1 MSWFGGYVL
10 ESSNKVPGN
19 HEILTVTD
27 AIAYFSRSKIKPT
40 WGTFMDMYAQAVL
53 VSNEGGDIRFRIDNI
68 GPPTLTHGHI
78 LSNGDSLVL
87 IGTQA
92 INQFRAIKLGET
104 NGTLQVTYF
113 Y

>member
-1 MSWFGGYVL
+1 
-10 ESSNKVPGN
+10 
-19 HEILTVTD
+19 
-27 AIAYFSRSKIKPT
+27 
-40 WGTFMDMYAQAVL
+40 VL
-53 VSNEGGDIRFRIDNI
+53 VTNEGGDIRFRIDNI

-78 LSNGDSLVL
+78 LVNGDSLML

-104 NGTLQVTYF
+104 DGILQVTYF

>member
-10 ESSNKVPGN
+10 ESSDKVPGN
-19 HEILTVTD
+19 HEILPVTD
-27 AIAYFSRSKIKPT
+27 SIAYFSRSKILPT
-40 WGTFMDMYAQAVL
+40 WGNFTGMYAQAVL
-53 VSNEGGDIRFRIDNI
+53 VTNEGGDIRFRIDNI

-78 LSNGDSLVL
+78 LVNGDSLML

-104 NGTLQVTYF
+104 DGTLQVTYF

>member
-10 ESSNKVPGN
+10 ESSDKVPGN
-19 HEILTVTD
+19 HEILTVTSN
-27 AIAYFSRSKIKPT
+27 IAYFSRSKILPT
-40 WGTFMDMYAQAVL
+40 WGTFIGMYAQAVL

-78 LSNGDSLVL
+78 LVNGDALML

-104 NGTLQVTYF
+104 DGILQVTYF